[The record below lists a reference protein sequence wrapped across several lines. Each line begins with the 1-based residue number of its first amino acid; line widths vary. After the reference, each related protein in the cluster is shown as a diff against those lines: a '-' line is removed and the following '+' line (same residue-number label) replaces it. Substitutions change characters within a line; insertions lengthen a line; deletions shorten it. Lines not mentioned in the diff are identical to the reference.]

1 MFELFSEGYRALIRN
16 NTTSLSSGLSA
27 VFVNQ
32 SAGVTQESN
41 ANMTYVRANTASNL
55 QFTFTDIGYED
66 LVSTSGSTSYIYL
79 TSSGLTIPA
88 GTGATA
94 NTFASDVNQYGY
106 IISEADDLVYG
117 YFRSSATSKTF
128 MNAGLTFT
136 WGSGSTLNRIGQLSI
151 GDENL
156 SGYDAFYK
164 TGVDLDLLNK
174 ARLALVKNTAGSN
187 SSTFHDAIDEMI
199 NIGQIGSGTVPGA
212 GNDSRAT
219 ITMLTSGHE
228 LSGLDFG
235 SGTSKFLTAGEM
247 VIPLAGTHTNTVIML
262 YAELGS
268 LNDGGAN
275 AIPLAMFTDDFSFT
289 FSENAF
295 IKPTSNGI
303 VGFS

>member
-27 VFVNQ
+27 VFLTDTA
-32 SAGVTQESN
+32 SSPTSESN

-55 QFTFTDIGYED
+55 QFTFTDLGYED
-66 LVSTSGSTSYIYL
+66 SVSTSGSTSYIYL
-79 TSSGLTIPA
+79 TSSGLTVPA
-88 GTGATA
+88 GTGITA
-94 NTFASDVNQYGY
+94 NTFANDVDQYGH
-106 IISEADDLVYG
+106 IISEVDDLVYG
-117 YFRSSATSKTF
+117 YFRASDTSKTF

-136 WGSGSTLNRIGQLSI
+136 WTTNRIGQLSI

-164 TGVDLDLLNK
+164 TGVELDLLNK
-174 ARLALVKNTAGSN
+174 ARIALVRNVAGSN
-187 SSTFHDAIDEMI
+187 SSTFHDTIDEMV
-199 NIGQIGSGTVPGA
+199 NLGQIGSGTVPGA
-212 GNDSRAT
+212 GDNSRAT
-219 ITMLTSGHE
+219 ITMLTSGHQ
-228 LSGLDFG
+228 LSGLNFG

-247 VIPLAGTHTNTVIML
+247 VIPAAGTHTNVVIML
-262 YAELGS
+262 YSELGA

-295 IKPTSNGI
+295 VKPTTSGI
-303 VGFS
+303 IGFS

>member
-27 VFVNQ
+27 VFLTDTA
-32 SAGVTQESN
+32 SSPTSESN

-55 QFTFTDIGYED
+55 QFTFTDLGYED
-66 LVSTSGSTSYIYL
+66 NVSTSGSTSYIYL
-79 TSSGLTIPA
+79 TSSGLAVPA

-94 NTFASDVNQYGY
+94 NTFTSDVDQYGY

-117 YFRSSATSKTF
+117 YFRASDTSKTF

-136 WGSGSTLNRIGQLSI
+136 WTTNRIGQLSI

-164 TGVDLDLLNK
+164 TGVELDLLNK
-174 ARLALVKNTAGSN
+174 ARIALVRNVAGSS
-187 SSTFHDAIDEMI
+187 SSTFHDTIDEMV
-199 NIGQIGSGTVPGA
+199 NLGQIGSGTVPGA
-212 GNDSRAT
+212 GDNSRAT
-219 ITMLTSGHE
+219 ITMLTSGHQ
-228 LSGLDFG
+228 LSGLNFG

-247 VIPLAGTHTNTVIML
+247 VIPAAGTHTNVVIML
-262 YAELGS
+262 YSELGA

-295 IKPTSNGI
+295 VKPTTSGI
-303 VGFS
+303 IGFS